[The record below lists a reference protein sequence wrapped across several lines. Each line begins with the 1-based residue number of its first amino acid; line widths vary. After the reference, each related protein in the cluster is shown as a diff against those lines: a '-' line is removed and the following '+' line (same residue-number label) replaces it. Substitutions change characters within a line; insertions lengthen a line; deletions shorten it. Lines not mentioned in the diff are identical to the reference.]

1 MKLILSELQR
11 DLRHRL
17 AVYAMTKGT
26 NVRMADKRNALLE
39 NSQLW
44 RLLQVSLS
52 HKQVFHAQRHA
63 CDVTAHDTH
72 SDGNIFAMLQNIPQQ
87 HLAIWGDQRCRPDQ
101 KVGLCEMNN
110 MVARLY
116 LLVILSLFVLS
127 VGSDGISAH

>member
-17 AVYAMTKGT
+17 AVYAMTEGT

-44 RLLQVSLS
+44 RLLQVSLP
-52 HKQVFHAQRHA
+52 HMQVFQAQRHA
-63 CDVTAHDTH
+63 CNVTAHDTYTAVVASLLSCKTH
-72 SDGNIFAMLQNIPQQ
+72 INSIWPSGAIKDG
-87 HLAIWGDQRCRPDQ
+87 PDQ
-101 KVGLCEMNN
+101 EVGLCEMNN

-116 LLVILSLFVLS
+116 LLVILSLLILFAIVCWF
-127 VGSDGISAH
+127 

>member
-17 AVYAMTKGT
+17 AVYAKTEGT

-44 RLLQVSLS
+44 RLLQVSLA

-63 CDVTAHDTH
+63 CDVTVHDAYI
-72 SDGNIFAMLQNIPQQ
+72 DGDVFAMPQNTPRQ
-87 HLAIWGDQRCRPDQ
+87 HLAFWDNQRW
-101 KVGLCEMNN
+101 
-110 MVARLY
+110 A
-116 LLVILSLFVLS
+116 
-127 VGSDGISAH
+127 

>member
-17 AVYAMTKGT
+17 AVYAKTEGT

-44 RLLQVSLS
+44 RLLQVSLP
-52 HKQVFHAQRHA
+52 HMQVFQAQKQA
-63 CDVTAHDTH
+63 CDVTVHDTH
-72 SDGNIFAMLQNIPQQ
+72 CDEDFFATLQYTTYSCLPSGLIKDGPHQE
-87 HLAIWGDQRCRPDQ
+87 
-101 KVGLCEMNN
+101 VGLCEMNN
-110 MVARLY
+110 MLARLY
-116 LLVILSLFVLS
+116 LLVILSLFVLF